1 MIVLYSLR
9 VNLSVAIVSMVRHPD
24 KAAGQQQLVHSSN
37 SSLTVEPEPELELDT
52 PLSSTQSP
60 RLLENPDLHL
70 EMSSGKHTGE
80 FDWSEKTQGLVL
92 GAFFWGYVVLQ
103 LPGGQMADRFGGKW
117 LLGTSILGTAIL
129 TILSPFA
136 ARWHY
141 GAFIACRALEGFF
154 EGCAVPTMHSMIAHW
169 YPPSER
175 STAAGIIYS
184 GMSIGTVLTM
194 PVAALLSDSALF
206 GGWPSVF
213 YSMGAVGVVWFAAWA
228 WLVSETP
235 AEHPT
240 ISRAELLLITGSA
253 FTQKQETKKKER
265 VVIPWRDILTSVPV
279 WALTITHFGQHWGF
293 YTMLTQLPRY
303 FKELGFDLR
312 SNGYYSALPYLSQ
325 AITSSSVGFLCD
337 RLLASGRFRLATLR
351 KTFNSI
357 AFFGTAFCL
366 YLITLTERHRGA
378 NIALLT
384 AALGVN
390 GIGMAGFT
398 VTHVD
403 LSPRFAGTLMGMT
416 NFVANFAGVLVP
428 LLVSQLLSSQLQT
441 GGGAGASVDG
451 DTSASDL
458 EFTTAIS
465 VDAELAAWHYVFYIS
480 ALIFS
485 FTGVVFVLFGSNS
498 IQKWNSGSVDS
509 GGSVDK
515 RLPREDV
522 EKEAAA
528 VVAVVVDPARN

>member
-1 MIVLYSLR
+1 M
-9 VNLSVAIVSMVRHPD
+9 
-24 KAAGQQQLVHSSN
+24 
-37 SSLTVEPEPELELDT
+37 
-52 PLSSTQSP
+52 
-60 RLLENPDLHL
+60 
-70 EMSSGKHTGE
+70 
-80 FDWSEKTQGLVL
+80 
-92 GAFFWGYVVLQ
+92 
-103 LPGGQMADRFGGKW
+103 
-117 LLGTSILGTAIL
+117 
-129 TILSPFA
+129 
-136 ARWHY
+136 
-141 GAFIACRALEGFF
+141 
-154 EGCAVPTMHSMIAHW
+154 
-169 YPPSER
+169 
-175 STAAGIIYS
+175 
-184 GMSIGTVLTM
+184 
-194 PVAALLSDSALF
+194 
-206 GGWPSVF
+206 
-213 YSMGAVGVVWFAAWA
+213 
-228 WLVSETP
+228 
-235 AEHPT
+235 
-240 ISRAELLLITGSA
+240 
-253 FTQKQETKKKER
+253 
-265 VVIPWRDILTSVPV
+265 
-279 WALTITHFGQHWGF
+279 
-293 YTMLTQLPRY
+293 
-303 FKELGFDLR
+303 
-312 SNGYYSALPYLSQ
+312 
-325 AITSSSVGFLCD
+325 GFLCD

>member
-1 MIVLYSLR
+1 
-9 VNLSVAIVSMVRHPD
+9 MVRHPD

-103 LPGGQMADRFGGKW
+103 LPGGQM
-117 LLGTSILGTAIL
+117 
-129 TILSPFA
+129 
-136 ARWHY
+136 
-141 GAFIACRALEGFF
+141 
-154 EGCAVPTMHSMIAHW
+154 
-169 YPPSER
+169 
-175 STAAGIIYS
+175 
-184 GMSIGTVLTM
+184 
-194 PVAALLSDSALF
+194 
-206 GGWPSVF
+206 
-213 YSMGAVGVVWFAAWA
+213 
-228 WLVSETP
+228 
-235 AEHPT
+235 
-240 ISRAELLLITGSA
+240 
-253 FTQKQETKKKER
+253 ETKKKER

-312 SNGYYSALPYLSQ
+312 SNGYYSALPQ

-428 LLVSQLLSSQLQT
+428 LL
-441 GGGAGASVDG
+441 
-451 DTSASDL
+451 
-458 EFTTAIS
+458 
-465 VDAELAAWHYVFYIS
+465 
-480 ALIFS
+480 
-485 FTGVVFVLFGSNS
+485 
-498 IQKWNSGSVDS
+498 
-509 GGSVDK
+509 
-515 RLPREDV
+515 
-522 EKEAAA
+522 
-528 VVAVVVDPARN
+528 

>member
-1 MIVLYSLR
+1 M
-9 VNLSVAIVSMVRHPD
+9 
-24 KAAGQQQLVHSSN
+24 
-37 SSLTVEPEPELELDT
+37 
-52 PLSSTQSP
+52 
-60 RLLENPDLHL
+60 
-70 EMSSGKHTGE
+70 
-80 FDWSEKTQGLVL
+80 
-92 GAFFWGYVVLQ
+92 
-103 LPGGQMADRFGGKW
+103 
-117 LLGTSILGTAIL
+117 
-129 TILSPFA
+129 
-136 ARWHY
+136 
-141 GAFIACRALEGFF
+141 
-154 EGCAVPTMHSMIAHW
+154 
-169 YPPSER
+169 
-175 STAAGIIYS
+175 
-184 GMSIGTVLTM
+184 
-194 PVAALLSDSALF
+194 
-206 GGWPSVF
+206 
-213 YSMGAVGVVWFAAWA
+213 
-228 WLVSETP
+228 
-235 AEHPT
+235 
-240 ISRAELLLITGSA
+240 
-253 FTQKQETKKKER
+253 
-265 VVIPWRDILTSVPV
+265 
-279 WALTITHFGQHWGF
+279 
-293 YTMLTQLPRY
+293 
-303 FKELGFDLR
+303 
-312 SNGYYSALPYLSQ
+312 
-325 AITSSSVGFLCD
+325 GFLCD

-403 LSPRFAGTLMGMT
+403 LSPRYAGTLMGMT

-428 LLVSQLLSSQLQT
+428 LLVSQLLSSQMQT

-451 DTSASDL
+451 DTASDL

-509 GGSVDK
+509 GGSAEK

-528 VVAVVVDPARN
+528 VVVVDPARD

>member
-1 MIVLYSLR
+1 M
-9 VNLSVAIVSMVRHPD
+9 
-24 KAAGQQQLVHSSN
+24 
-37 SSLTVEPEPELELDT
+37 
-52 PLSSTQSP
+52 
-60 RLLENPDLHL
+60 
-70 EMSSGKHTGE
+70 
-80 FDWSEKTQGLVL
+80 
-92 GAFFWGYVVLQ
+92 
-103 LPGGQMADRFGGKW
+103 
-117 LLGTSILGTAIL
+117 
-129 TILSPFA
+129 
-136 ARWHY
+136 
-141 GAFIACRALEGFF
+141 
-154 EGCAVPTMHSMIAHW
+154 
-169 YPPSER
+169 
-175 STAAGIIYS
+175 
-184 GMSIGTVLTM
+184 
-194 PVAALLSDSALF
+194 
-206 GGWPSVF
+206 
-213 YSMGAVGVVWFAAWA
+213 
-228 WLVSETP
+228 
-235 AEHPT
+235 
-240 ISRAELLLITGSA
+240 
-253 FTQKQETKKKER
+253 
-265 VVIPWRDILTSVPV
+265 
-279 WALTITHFGQHWGF
+279 
-293 YTMLTQLPRY
+293 
-303 FKELGFDLR
+303 
-312 SNGYYSALPYLSQ
+312 
-325 AITSSSVGFLCD
+325 GFLCD

-451 DTSASDL
+451 DTASDL

-498 IQKWNSGSVDS
+498 IQKWNSSGSAE
-509 GGSVDK
+509 K
-515 RLPREDV
+515 RLAREDV